1 MNPAIINY
9 NKIAIV
15 VLTIAIVGT
24 IAAPLDDAKHA
35 TVLRYE
41 NDNIGLDGYKFA

>member
-1 MNPAIINY
+1 MNSNSKY
-9 NKIAIV
+9 TKIAIV
-15 VLTIAIVGT
+15 LLALAIAGT
-24 IAAPLDDAKHA
+24 LAAPLDDAKHA

>member
-1 MNPAIINY
+1 MNAKFHSNA
-9 NKIAIV
+9 IAIV
-15 VLTIAIVGT
+15 LAVLAFGGAM
-24 IAAPLDDAKHA
+24 AAPLDDAKHA